1 MNFSKYFEIAKVNF
15 LTTFAY
21 SSETAANIVFLFAVI
36 FVFVN
41 LWGAIFRATGSIV
54 IEGYTA
60 TTIIWYLLVTESVL
74 LSTPNIAKDVDIDV
88 KTGEIAYTLNK
99 PYNYV
104 LYRYMIFLGE
114 SVPRFFLTFMIGAIV
129 LFIFMGMP
137 SFSPFGFLVMIP
149 SAIFAFTL
157 DYLIGA
163 MIGITAFWLEDV
175 SALRWL
181 YMKLVFVIGGMLIPL
196 ELLPKWLADISK
208 MLPFAYISYAPA
220 KIFVDLNLSTVA
232 NIFLMQLLWVG
243 IFAGILVV
251 VYRAAVKNLS
261 INGG

>member
-21 SSETAANIVFLFAVI
+21 SSETVANIVFLFAVI

-41 LWGAIFRATGSIV
+41 LWGSIFRATGSTIL
-54 IEGYTA
+54 EGYTI

-74 LSTPNIAKDVDIDV
+74 LSTPNIAKDVEVDV

-104 LYRYMIFLGE
+104 LYRYMIYMGE
-114 SVPRFFLTFMIGAIV
+114 SFPRFFLTFMIGAIV
-129 LFIFMGMP
+129 LFVFMGMP
-137 SFSPFGFLVMIP
+137 SFSLLGFLVMIP
-149 SAIFAFTL
+149 SIILAFTL
-157 DYLIGA
+157 DYSIGA
-163 MIGITAFWLEDV
+163 MIGISAFWLEDV
-175 SALRWL
+175 SALRWI
-181 YMKLVFVIGGMLIPL
+181 YSKLIFVIGGMLLPL
-196 ELLPKWLADISK
+196 EILPKWLADISR
-208 MLPFAYISYAPA
+208 MLPFAYVTYAPA
-220 KIFVDLNLSTVA
+220 KIFVDLSLSNIV
-232 NIFLMQLLWVG
+232 NIFSMQLLWIG
-243 IFAGILVV
+243 ICAGILFV